1 METHYILITD
11 IQWDCDAEM
20 AGLPSSVLVTVTSQ
34 DDYEWL
40 MSEEGPADYLSDEY
54 GWAVR
59 SLNVEE
65 VDEEEAFQRDVEAR
79 TALGPQYRDA
89 GMVDPGWL

>member
-20 AGLPSSVLVTVTSQ
+20 AGLPSSVLVTVTDQ

-65 VDEEEAFQRDVEAR
+65 VDEEEAFQRDTDAR
-79 TALGPQYRDA
+79 NALGPQYRDA
-89 GMVDPGWL
+89 GLVDPGWL

>member
-54 GWAVR
+54 GWTVR

-65 VDEEEAFQRDVEAR
+65 IDEEEAFQRDVDAR
-79 TALGPQYRDA
+79 NALGPQYRGA
-89 GMVDPGWL
+89 GLVDPGWL

>member
-40 MSEEGPADYLSDEY
+40 MSEEGPADFLSDEY

-59 SLNVEE
+59 TLNVEE
-65 VDEEEAFQRDVEAR
+65 VDEEEAFEAGADGEA
-79 TALGPQYRDA
+79 TLGPQYRNA